1 MRRRL
6 TVAFDVKYR
15 QLRSLDSNMEFRQL
29 IRDRA
34 SRRLLFL
41 PHAVRQ
47 MSRPDRMISTADVRK
62 VIEEGEIIE
71 DYPEDAR
78 GHSCLMLGLAN
89 DRHPIHIVC
98 APKDEYLAVITAY
111 IPNENQWSKDFRT
124 RVKS

>member
-1 MRRRL
+1 
-6 TVAFDVKYR
+6 
-15 QLRSLDSNMEFRQL
+15 MEFRHL

-34 SRRLLFL
+34 LQRLLFL

-62 VIEEGEIIE
+62 VIEDGEIIE
-71 DYPEDAR
+71 DYPEDTR
-78 GHSCLMLGLAN
+78 GHSCLMLGRGK
-89 DRHPIHIVC
+89 DQRPIHIIC

-111 IPNENQWSKDFRT
+111 IPDENQWFKDFRT